1 LKTLEMRLD
10 IIYRGRHTDEVE
22 VVEAVVPAPVED
34 EQALRRGNEGALH
47 DVVEAYRSSRCV
59 ARNASTRSAMLSHF
73 RNGTHLDGL
82 PQATGYV
89 VLCRWTLR
97 CRQYKW
103 NSKKSAKAA
112 GDDEEVETFSRVL
125 AFCRLTEIDLSDTQ
139 VCAQN
144 SR

>member
-1 LKTLEMRLD
+1 MRLD
-10 IIYRGRHTDEVE
+10 ITCRKRGRHTYEVE

-47 DVVEAYRSSRCV
+47 DVVEAYRSSKCV

-73 RNGTHLDGL
+73 KNGTHLDGL

-112 GDDEEVETFSRVL
+112 GDDEEVETFLRVL
-125 AFCRLTEIDLSDTQ
+125 AFSRLTEIDLSNIQ
-139 VCAQN
+139 VCA
-144 SR
+144 